1 MAVTEALIAA
11 KSKGMRQPGLFKIGE
26 TTWPKLEDEIVRI
39 EANCVA
45 EGVAY
50 LLAIFYVFNMK
61 YPSPL
66 NGLYAFFEKLMG
78 LSPSSTS
85 TTVNDFYWKYF
96 PEKE

>member
-1 MAVTEALIAA
+1 MAVTEAVIAA
-11 KSKGMRQPGLFKIGE
+11 KSKGMRQPGLIKIGE
-26 TTWPKLEDEIVRI
+26 TTWLKLEDEIVRI
-39 EANCVA
+39 EASCVA